1 MSDAPLVALIVGGSL
16 LFAVHRLAS
25 AWEQVTEVQQRPL
38 PAPSMP
44 GIAPA
49 VVAVADIPEDLIAV
63 ALQENEVWAQEEV
76 TRVIRE
82 KYDAYHDWNKVRMA
96 MGLGRRDD
104 A

>member
-1 MSDAPLVALIVGGSL
+1 MTDAPLVALIVSGSL

-25 AWEQVTEVQQRPL
+25 AWEQVSEVTARRPE
-38 PAPSMP
+38 PMPSMP
-44 GIAPA
+44 GVPA
-49 VVAVADIPEDLIAV
+49 AVEIPDDLIAV
-63 ALQENEVWAQEEV
+63 ALQENEVWAQEEL

-82 KYDAYHDWNKVRMA
+82 KYEQYRDWNKVRMA

>member
-1 MSDAPLVALIVGGSL
+1 MTDAPLVALIVSGSL

-25 AWEQVTEVQQRPL
+25 AWEQVSEVTARRADPMPSAPGV
-38 PAPSMP
+38 PA
-44 GIAPA
+44 A
-49 VVAVADIPEDLIAV
+49 VEIPEDLIAV
-63 ALQENEVWAQEEV
+63 ALQENEVWAQEEL

-82 KYDAYHDWNKVRMA
+82 KYEQYRDWNKVRMA

>member
-16 LFAVHRLAS
+16 LFSVHRLAS
-25 AWEQVTEVQQRPL
+25 AWEQVAEVKTRRPE
-38 PAPSMP
+38 PVPSMP
-44 GIAPA
+44 GVIQ
-49 VVAVADIPEDLIAV
+49 VSDIPEDLVAV

-82 KYDAYHDWNKVRMA
+82 RYEQYRDWNKVRMA

>member
-1 MSDAPLVALIVGGSL
+1 MTDAPVVALICSGSL
-16 LFAVHRLAS
+16 LFAVHRIAS
-25 AWEQVTEVQQRPL
+25 AWEQVAEVKTRRADPMPSAPGMI
-38 PAPSMP
+38 PA
-44 GIAPA
+44 A
-49 VVAVADIPEDLIAV
+49 VDIPDDLIAV

-82 KYDAYHDWNKVRMA
+82 KYDAYKDWNKVRAA

>member
-1 MSDAPLVALIVGGSL
+1 MTDAPLVALIVGGSL

-25 AWEQVTEVQQRPL
+25 AWEQVAEVKARRPE
-38 PAPSMP
+38 PMPSMP
-44 GIAPA
+44 G
-49 VVAVADIPEDLIAV
+49 VGLAVADIPEDLIAV

-82 KYDAYHDWNKVRMA
+82 KYDAYRDWNRVRMA

>member
-1 MSDAPLVALIVGGSL
+1 V
-16 LFAVHRLAS
+16 
-25 AWEQVTEVQQRPL
+25 
-38 PAPSMP
+38 
-44 GIAPA
+44 
-49 VVAVADIPEDLIAV
+49 DIPDDLIAV

-82 KYDAYHDWNKVRMA
+82 KYDAYKDWNKVRAA

>member
-25 AWEQVTEVQQRPL
+25 AWEQVTEVKQRPL

-82 KYDAYHDWNKVRMA
+82 KYDAYRDWQKVRTA
-96 MGLGRRDD
+96 MGLGRIG
-104 A
+104 

>member
-1 MSDAPLVALIVGGSL
+1 MTDAPLVALIVSGSL

-25 AWEQVTEVQQRPL
+25 AWEQVSEVTARRQEPMPL
-38 PAPSMP
+38 MP
-44 GIAPA
+44 GVPA
-49 VVAVADIPEDLIAV
+49 AVEIPEDLIAV
-63 ALQENEVWAQEEV
+63 ALQENEVWAQEEL

-82 KYDAYHDWNKVRMA
+82 KYEQYRDWNKVRMA